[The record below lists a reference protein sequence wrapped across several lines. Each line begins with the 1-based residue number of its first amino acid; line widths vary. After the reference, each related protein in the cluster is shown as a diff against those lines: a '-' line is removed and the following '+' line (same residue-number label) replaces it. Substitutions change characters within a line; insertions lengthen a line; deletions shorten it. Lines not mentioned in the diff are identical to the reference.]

1 MSQRRLEKI
10 DGEIQRIIGEVFIR
24 DIKDPRF
31 SKMTGVTR
39 VSTTPDLKY
48 AKVYVNVYDND
59 EKVRDTLDALRSA
72 EPFIRSRINEKLKL
86 RRIPYLD
93 FVLDRSIEYSIEMS
107 KKIDE
112 ILAKDRENARN
123 SEESET
129 TE

>member
-1 MSQRRLEKI
+1 MKL
-10 DGEIQRIIGEVFIR
+10 
-24 DIKDPRF
+24 KD
-31 SKMTGVTR
+31 
-39 VSTTPDLKY
+39 
-48 AKVYVNVYDND
+48 
-59 EKVRDTLDALRSA
+59 
-72 EPFIRSRINEKLKL
+72 RINEKLKL

-123 SEESET
+123 REESET